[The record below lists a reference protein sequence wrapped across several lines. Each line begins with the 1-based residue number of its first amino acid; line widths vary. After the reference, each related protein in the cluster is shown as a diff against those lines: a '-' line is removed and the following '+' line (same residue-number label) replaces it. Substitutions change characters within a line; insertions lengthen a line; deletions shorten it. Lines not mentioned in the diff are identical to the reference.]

1 MRSSLLA
8 AAAALAFPSATA
20 QAQPAPPPKLVV
32 AISIDQFSADLFDAY
47 RPFFTAGLKRL
58 ASGTAYPNGYQ
69 SHAATETCPGHST
82 ILTGHHPSATGI
94 VANAWIDQG
103 AARTDK
109 NVYCSEDERVPGS
122 TFANYTVSPEHLRT
136 GTLGD
141 RLKAVSPGSRNVAVA
156 GKDRAAV
163 MMGGRAVD
171 QRWYWD
177 GKTFS
182 TDLKTAPVPQS
193 VTLLKAAVEV
203 QLAQPRGPLEPNAL
217 CQAKGR
223 AYPVSPTLTVGANR
237 LERAAGDTRTF
248 RASPELDGATLAL
261 AAGLQQELGL
271 GRGQTTDVLSIGLS
285 STDYVGHSYGSGG
298 MEMCLQLLA
307 LDRELGDFLARLDGT
322 GVDYA
327 VVVTADHGGM
337 DIPERLREQGIAQ
350 AQRADPGLAAAEVG
364 KILAPQVGRTTP
376 VLLGEGIS
384 GDVWLD
390 RSLPDADKR
399 RVLEAAV
406 QRYRA
411 HPQVEAVFTADELR
425 RTPLPSG
432 APKQWTLIQR
442 ARASFDPARSGDFLV
457 VLKEYISPIA
467 RPSTGYT
474 ATHGS
479 PWDYDRRVPILFWRK
494 GAGPAERSEAVDTA
508 DIMPT
513 LAAMIGLKVAPGS
526 VDGRCLE
533 GAAGVFCSR

>member
-1 MRSSLLA
+1 MRSFLLA
-8 AAAALAFPSATA
+8 AAAASAFLSPTA
-20 QAQPAPPPKLVV
+20 QAQTAARPKLVV

-58 ASGTAYPNGYQ
+58 ASGTAFPNGYQ

-94 VANAWIDQG
+94 IANAWIDQG
-103 AARTDK
+103 AARPDK
-109 NVYCSEDERVPGS
+109 NVYCAEDEKVPGS
-122 TFANYTVSPEHLRT
+122 TFASYTVSPEHLRS

-141 RLKAVSPGSRNVAVA
+141 RLKAVSPANRNVAVA

-182 TDLKTAPVPQS
+182 TDLKSAAAPQS
-193 VTLLKAAVEV
+193 VAALNAAVAA
-203 QLAQPRGPLEPNAL
+203 QLAQPRPGFEANAL

-223 AYPVSPTLTVGANR
+223 SYQVTPTLSVGANR
-237 LERAAGDTRTF
+237 LERAAGDTRAF
-248 RASPELDGATLAL
+248 RASPELDGAVLAL
-261 AAGLQQELGL
+261 AAALQAEMQL
-271 GRGQTTDVLSIGLS
+271 GRGQGTDVLSVGLS

-298 MEMCLQLLA
+298 MEMCLQLLT
-307 LDRELGDFLARLDGT
+307 LDRELGDFLARLDST
-322 GVDYA
+322 GIDYA

-337 DIPERLREQGIAQ
+337 DIPERLREQGIPQ
-350 AQRADPGLAAAEVG
+350 AQRADPALAAAELG
-364 KILAPQVGRTTP
+364 KILAPQFGRTAS

-390 RSLPDADKR
+390 RSIPAKDKP
-399 RVLEAAV
+399 RVLAAAV
-406 QRYRA
+406 ERYRT

-425 RTPLPSG
+425 RTAPPTG
-432 APKQWTLIQR
+432 APDKWSMIQR
-442 ARASFDPARSGDFLV
+442 ARASFDSARSGDFLV
-457 VLKEYISPIA
+457 ILKQYVSPIA
-467 RPSTGYT
+467 KPSTGYT

-494 GAGPAERSEAVDTA
+494 GAAPVNRSEAVDTA

-513 LAAMIGLKVAPGS
+513 LASMIGLDVPAGS
-526 VDGRCLE
+526 IDGRCLD
-533 GAAGVFCSR
+533 GAAGVRCSR